1 MNAQPEPLQVTDRR
15 RIVVGDNLP
24 DLVEELP
31 SAPEHMYVGQFYEIN
46 GVCYRVR
53 KVTPHDV
60 VLRRFKGTLLMPKE
74 YATAIQLRGAKA
86 G

>member
-1 MNAQPEPLQVTDRR
+1 MVVTDKRRFQDGAIDCGPVMPEP
-15 RIVVGDNLP
+15 
-24 DLVEELP
+24 P
-31 SAPEHMYVGQFYEIN
+31 SMPAHMYVGEFYEIN
-46 GVCYRVR
+46 GICYRVR

-60 VLRRFKGTLLMPKE
+60 VIRRFRGTLLMPKE